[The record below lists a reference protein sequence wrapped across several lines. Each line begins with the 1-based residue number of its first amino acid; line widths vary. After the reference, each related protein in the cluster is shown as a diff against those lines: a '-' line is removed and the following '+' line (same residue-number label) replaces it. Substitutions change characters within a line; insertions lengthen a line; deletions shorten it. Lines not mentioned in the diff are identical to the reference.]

1 MSEFLR
7 LWGLIILIAV
17 ILIGLSIW
25 LMKKFKEHPLTKYI
39 PTLAIWMLSI
49 IFFLYGR
56 FFAESMQDL
65 GYYVMAMIT
74 GLATFIVMIFTLI
87 IDNLQNRRRL
97 K

>member
-7 LWGLIILIAV
+7 LWGFIILVAV

-25 LMKKFKEHPLTKYI
+25 LMKKFKAHPMTKYM

-49 IFFLYGR
+49 ILFIYGR

-65 GYYVMAMIT
+65 GYYVMSMIT
-74 GLATFIVMIFTLI
+74 GLATFIVMIATLV
-87 IDNLQNRRRL
+87 IDNLRNRRRI